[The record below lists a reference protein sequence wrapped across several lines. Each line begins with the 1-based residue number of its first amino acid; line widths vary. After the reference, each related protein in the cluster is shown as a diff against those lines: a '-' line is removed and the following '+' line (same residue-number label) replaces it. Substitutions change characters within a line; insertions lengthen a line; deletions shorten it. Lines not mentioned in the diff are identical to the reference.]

1 MSCNFVMPLFSARA
15 RAHRSLFHTERM
27 PTEMLAPHE
36 LKSKTFSK
44 SIKGYTPAEVDEYIE
59 FLIGKYT
66 EAYRENNELE
76 RKLHVVVTN
85 LDEIK
90 DEEESIRSTLLSAQK
105 MADKIIRDAHDR
117 ADVITGAIKE
127 RCDAVIAEFKEQ
139 LQAEKDEM
147 WELRSRVVEFKKEL
161 FTLYRGHIEALKDIS
176 VNEIDEIV
184 LPDEDA
190 VVARIFTDVKQGVE
204 ESNGQSAASRKEE
217 LAEMKPEI
225 PETPETESDE
235 PSAPAPELTGQAREA
250 EDEYLRFMMGEMPAG
265 DETPE

>member
-1 MSCNFVMPLFSARA
+1 M
-15 RAHRSLFHTERM
+15 ERKQ
-27 PTEMLAPHE
+27 TDMLAPHE

-44 SIKGYTPAEVDEYIE
+44 SLKGYSPAEVDEYIE

-90 DEEESIRSTLLSAQK
+90 DEEESIRSALLSAQK
-105 MADKIIRDAHDR
+105 MSEKIIRDANER

-139 LQAEKDEM
+139 LRAEKEEM
-147 WELRSRVVEFKKEL
+147 WEIRNRVVEFKKQL
-161 FTLYRGHIEALKDIS
+161 FDLYRGHIEALKGIS

-190 VVARIFTDVKQGVE
+190 VVARIFTDVKQGIE
-204 ESNGQSAASRKEE
+204 ESNDRAAAAHADDLEE
-217 LAEMKPEI
+217 KRTLFPA
-225 PETPETESDE
+225 DE
-235 PSAPAPELTGQAREA
+235 PKAEEPPAPASPELTGEAREA
-250 EDEYLRFMMGEMPAG
+250 EDAYLRFMMGEDAG
-265 DETPE
+265 GDAGKTETPPADGTAAGQE

>member
-1 MSCNFVMPLFSARA
+1 M
-15 RAHRSLFHTERM
+15 ERKQ
-27 PTEMLAPHE
+27 TDMLAPHE

-44 SIKGYTPAEVDEYIE
+44 SLKGYAPAEVDEYIE

-90 DEEESIRSTLLSAQK
+90 DEEESIRSALLSAQK
-105 MADKIIRDAHDR
+105 MADKIIRDANER

-139 LQAEKDEM
+139 LQAEKEEM
-147 WELRSRVVEFKKEL
+147 WEMRNRVVEFKKQL
-161 FTLYRGHIEALKDIS
+161 FDLYRGHIEALKGIS

-190 VVARIFTDVKQGVE
+190 VVARIFTDVKQGIE
-204 ESNGQSAASRKEE
+204 ESNDRVAAAHADDLEE
-217 LAEMKPEI
+217 KQTLFPADEPKAAEQ
-225 PETPETESDE
+225 
-235 PSAPAPELTGQAREA
+235 PSAPASPELTGEAREA
-250 EDEYLRFMMGEMPAG
+250 EDAYLRFMMGEGAGKTEEPPAEEPAE
-265 DETPE
+265 ET

>member
-1 MSCNFVMPLFSARA
+1 
-15 RAHRSLFHTERM
+15 
-27 PTEMLAPHE
+27 MLAPHE

-44 SIKGYTPAEVDEYIE
+44 SIKGYSPAEVDEYIE

-66 EAYRENNELE
+66 EVYRENNELE

-105 MADKIIRDAHDR
+105 MADKIIKDASDR

-139 LQAEKDEM
+139 LQAEKEEM
-147 WELRSRVVEFKKEL
+147 WAMRSRIVDFKKDL
-161 FTLYRGHIEALKDIS
+161 FDLYREHIEALKEIS

-184 LPDEDA
+184 LPNEDE
-190 VVARIFTDVKQGVE
+190 VVARIFTDVKQGIE
-204 ESNGQSAASRKEE
+204 ESNGLIAASHAEDFAETEPMVSSANQKEATAGESAAP
-217 LAEMKPEI
+217 A
-225 PETPETESDE
+225 T
-235 PSAPAPELTGQAREA
+235 PAPELTGHAKEA
-250 EDEYLRFMMGEMPAG
+250 EDEFLRFMMSEEAPKDGRQE
-265 DETPE
+265 